1 MQIDFY
7 TFSGIFVYG
16 GIASAFVIFIDT
28 MKRPQEMKIMK
39 PVWILTGLWGS
50 YIGLLVYALIGRS
63 DERGNDKM
71 DMGGMD
77 MNMDTDMKMNTDK
90 GMQMSAPPVHISP
103 LKVALSTLHCGAG
116 CTLAD
121 LIGETITIALP
132 LAVAGSVL
140 AGQWTLDYVL
150 ALLIGVLFQYAAI
163 QPMLHLKAGKA
174 LARALRVD
182 FLSLTAWQIGM
193 YGWMAIAIFV
203 IYGQQLPKNTVEF
216 WFMMQIAMCCGFLT
230 AYPVNWFLIKKGIK
244 PSM

>member
-16 GIASAFVIFIDT
+16 GIVSAIIIFIDT
-28 MKRPQEMKIMK
+28 MKRPQEMKIMR
-39 PVWILTGLWGS
+39 PVWILTGLWAS

-77 MNMDTDMKMNTDK
+77 MNMDMSKDE
-90 GMQMSAPPVHISP
+90 GMQMSVSPVRIAISP
-103 LKVALSTLHCGAG
+103 TKVALSTLHCGAG

-121 LIGETITIALP
+121 LIGETITMALP
-132 LAVAGSVL
+132 L
-140 AGQWTLDYVL
+140 
-150 ALLIGVLFQYAAI
+150 
-163 QPMLHLKAGKA
+163 
-174 LARALRVD
+174 
-182 FLSLTAWQIGM
+182 
-193 YGWMAIAIFV
+193 AIAIFV

-244 PSM
+244 PSI

>member
-16 GIASAFVIFIDT
+16 GIASAIIIFIDT
-28 MKRPQEMKIMK
+28 MKRPQEMKIMT
-39 PVWILTGLWGS
+39 PVWILTGVWAS
-50 YIGLLVYALIGRS
+50 YMGLLVYALIGRS
-63 DERGNDKM
+63 VERNDDKM

-77 MNMDTDMKMNTDK
+77 MNMEMDMSKDES
-90 GMQMSAPPVHISP
+90 MQMPVSPVRIAISP
-103 LKVALSTLHCGAG
+103 TIVALSTLHCGAG

-121 LIGETITIALP
+121 LIGETITIVLP
-132 LAVAGSVL
+132 LAIAGSVL
-140 AGQWTLDYVL
+140 AGQWTIDYVL

-174 LARALRVD
+174 LLRALRVD

-203 IYGQQLPKNTVEF
+203 IYGQQLPKDTVEF